1 MFEAELALAQVHL
14 ERTLRLAIA
23 LGATATECKVGC
35 YIRRLSTCYRPAKE
49 HEGKVGAIGVMA
61 EPWGRLAHWHHEAA
75 RALMDFQE

>member
-35 YIRRLSTCYRPAKE
+35 YIRRLSTCYRPNKE
-49 HEGKVGAIGVMA
+49 QKDKVGASGVAA
-61 EPWGRLAHWHHEAA
+61 EPWGKLAQWHHEAA
-75 RALMDFQE
+75 RALTGSQE